1 MRPITQA
8 DIERLYADPTTGRTD
23 LTSAQIEHHIQ
34 RGRAL
39 RSREAG
45 RLFTLAGRGL
55 WRLVTFSWRQPA
67 AAGQTSGRLTPS
79 NA

>member
-8 DIERLYADPTTGRTD
+8 DIERLYADPASVRID
-23 LTSAQIEHHIQ
+23 LTSAQVEHHIQ

-45 RLFTLAGRGL
+45 RLFTLAGHWL
-55 WRLVTFSWRQPA
+55 WRLVTFSWRQPTRA
-67 AAGQTSGRLTPS
+67 AQNSGRLSPS